1 MFKKTPNSSM
11 FEPHLISVND
21 FLNSER
27 FKTYAQ
33 DPEEYN
39 KMRINILKD
48 LLNKK
53 NLNSK

>member
-1 MFKKTPNSSM
+1 M